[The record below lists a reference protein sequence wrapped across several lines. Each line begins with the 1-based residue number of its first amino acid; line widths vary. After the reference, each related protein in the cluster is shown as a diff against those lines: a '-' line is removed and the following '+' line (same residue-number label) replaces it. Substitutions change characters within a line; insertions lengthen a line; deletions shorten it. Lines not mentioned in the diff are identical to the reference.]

1 MWLVLVLRFIILYKH
16 AELRKH
22 LSSSCLM
29 ALSNSLGYLRC
40 LEPLHVHAIITLT
53 ESFHDVE
60 QLQPYHRIERIYMCI
75 LSRPRSLPEVFCL
88 LVHGKLIRLN
98 AIKSPSVLNLWVWAE
113 QRESLGWITRILQLK
128 IHIHKVTFSMSKLNL
143 KMMFIILKTYTVQLS
158 S

>member
-22 LSSSCLM
+22 LSNSCLM

-53 ESFHDVE
+53 ESFPDVE

-98 AIKSPSVLNLWVWAE
+98 AIKSPERFKFMSLSRTKGITWLNNEDATT
-113 QRESLGWITRILQLK
+113 Q
-128 IHIHKVTFSMSKLNL
+128 NL
-143 KMMFIILKTYTVQLS
+143 LYLS
-158 S
+158 YFFNQ